1 MSTALAKGKLQ
12 VCVLVK
18 DLEQAMERYR
28 DLLGIEKYN
37 VYVVDTRELPG
48 VTYRGQPGD
57 YRVTVALAN
66 VGTWQLEL
74 MMPERG
80 ESIYKEVLDRQGE
93 GIHHLGFIVNQGY
106 DAAMS
111 DLAARGFQ
119 HLQGGPIVGTD
130 RTGRFDYF
138 DSKDHPGI
146 ILEVLD
152 IPTLAS

>member
-1 MSTALAKGKLQ
+1 MSTALAKGRLQ
-12 VCVLVK
+12 VCILVK
-18 DLEQAMERYR
+18 DLEDAMKRYS
-28 DLLGIEKYN
+28 DLLGIEKYS

-48 VTYRGQPGD
+48 VTYRGQPAD
-57 YRVTVALAN
+57 YRVTVAIAN
-66 VGTWQLEL
+66 VDTWQIEL

-93 GIHHLGFIVNQGY
+93 GIHHLGFIVNQNY
-106 DAAMS
+106 DAAVS

-119 HLQGGPIVGTD
+119 HTQGGPIVGTD

-152 IPTLAS
+152 IPTLPS